1 MALNFPNSPSNGQLY
16 SDPVSG
22 NQWMYT
28 SFYGVWRAANEAAG
42 GGGASLSYTD
52 LNSNTT
58 ISQAGNYIVNTA
70 NGPVYLT
77 MPAVSIGSLVTIADG
92 GGDKTTNNII
102 IRTLSGTVNSSNS
115 DFYIDVPN
123 TTVDFVY
130 TQYDDWKVFI

>member
-1 MALNFPNSPSNGQLY
+1 MALNFPASPSNGQLY

-22 NQWMYT
+22 NRWMYT
-28 SFYGVWRAANEAAG
+28 SIYGVWRAANEAS
-42 GGGASLSYTD
+42 GGADLSYTG

-77 MPAVSIGSLVTIADG
+77 MPSTDIGSVVIVADG

-102 IRTLSGTVNSSNS
+102 IRTLSGTVNNSNT

-123 TTVDFVY
+123 TIVNFIY
-130 TQYDDWKVFI
+130 TEYEDWKVFI